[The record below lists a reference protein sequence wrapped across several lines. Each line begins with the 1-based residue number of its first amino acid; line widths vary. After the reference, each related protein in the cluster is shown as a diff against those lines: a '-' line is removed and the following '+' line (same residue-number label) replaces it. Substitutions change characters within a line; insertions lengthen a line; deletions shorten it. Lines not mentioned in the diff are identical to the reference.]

1 MAEAT
6 HRNGWHVERTD
17 AAVTVSRGRP
27 VRFDLAVEARFPVMG
42 RERLARQIRQDM
54 WRALQR
60 LRGFRPA
67 VQVMRDGGGLR
78 VVAGGAVDAP
88 FPRQRAE
95 AVIRDILETPANR
108 ARWQRFAGG
117 RHDT

>member
-1 MAEAT
+1 MASAT
-6 HRNGWHVERTD
+6 RKNRWHVERTGD
-17 AAVTVSRGRP
+17 AVIVSRGHP

-67 VQVMRDGGGLR
+67 VRVARDGDSLH
-78 VVAGGAVDAP
+78 VIAGGAVDGV
-88 FPRQRAE
+88 FPRARAE
-95 AVIRDILETPANR
+95 AGIRAVLDDPANR
-108 ARWQRFAGG
+108 ARWQRYARGQD
-117 RHDT
+117 HA